1 MVYTKNLLCW
11 LEKVLFERFG
21 VDFALHLREDRWVL
35 SAPGL
40 VGCIEFM
47 RAHTCFAVTAGAT
60 PCTRWNAYASGFQVA
75 IANAL
80 PTPGAAMLPE
90 PLVTVIE
97 KGYRVGYDILALA
110 AWMMT
115 RQEEIGA
122 EQEQLDEHGR
132 FPAVASHAFRYG
144 YLERP
149 IVDEWFFILGQV
161 IKRQW
166 PGLELKKSEFT
177 VSVSHDVDQPSP
189 IGFSSYPRVLRSML
203 GQVVKKRSLAG
214 AIQLPI
220 IKLNTRTQLYR
231 GDPYNTFDWI
241 MDASERNGLRSAF
254 YFICGRTNP
263 ARDALYDVGHP
274 AIRALLRRIHER
286 GHEVGLHPSYETY
299 MTPGA
304 IADEFKTLRKVCEE
318 EGVRQAEWGG
328 RMHYLRWRHPET
340 LREWSQAGLNYDST
354 LGYADLPGFRC
365 GTCYDYPAYDLVRD
379 ERLDLRVR
387 PLVAMECTIT
397 AKRYMGLGEGEGAL
411 AKFLQLKSACKA
423 VGGRFEILWHNSELV
438 NQRQKKLYA
447 LVLES

>member
-1 MVYTKNLLCW
+1 MIYSPSLILW
-11 LEKVLFERFG
+11 LETILFERYG
-21 VDFALHLREDRWVL
+21 VDFRLQLLENRWVMRL
-35 SAPGL
+35 PALEGY
-40 VGCIEFM
+40 IEFM
-47 RAHTCFAVTAGAT
+47 RAHTSFAAKAGAT
-60 PCTRWNAYASGFQVA
+60 ACGQWSTQTANLLGA
-75 IANAL
+75 IDNYL
-80 PTPGAAMLPE
+80 PAPGAAELPE
-90 PLVTVIE
+90 PLVTEVA
-97 KGYRVGYDILALA
+97 GGFRFGYDILALA

-122 EQEQLDEHGR
+122 EQLDEHGR

-166 PGLELKKSEFT
+166 PGLELKKSQFT

-379 ERLDLRVR
+379 ELLDLRIR
-387 PLVAMECTIT
+387 PLVVMECTVT
-397 AKRYMGLGEGEGAL
+397 AERYMGLGKGDEAL
-411 AKFLQLKSACKA
+411 QKIVALKEACRA
-423 VGGRFEILWHNSELV
+423 VGGRFELLWHNSELLSGEDRRLFI
-438 NQRQKKLYA
+438 NA
-447 LVLES
+447 IAC